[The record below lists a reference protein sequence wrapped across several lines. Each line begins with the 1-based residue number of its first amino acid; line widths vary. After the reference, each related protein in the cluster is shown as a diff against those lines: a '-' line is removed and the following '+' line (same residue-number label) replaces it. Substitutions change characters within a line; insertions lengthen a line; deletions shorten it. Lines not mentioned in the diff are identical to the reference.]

1 VLFGFIMLVSTV
13 RFALKGWI
21 YELYIRPEYFFSY
34 YGFEWVQPFGALG
47 IYGVFAVIG
56 LSSLAIMLGWR
67 YRWAAVAFFLSFTYV
82 ELIDKTHYLNH
93 YYFISLIAF
102 LLIWVPANRSFSLDV
117 LRRPG
122 LQRDKVPAWTVN
134 IFKFQLAVVYFFAGV
149 AKLNPDWLL
158 RAMPMEIWLPAHSNW
173 PVIGSLLTEDI
184 TAYLFSWAGAAFDL
198 SIAFLLMYRPTRLP
212 AYAAVIVFHLFTY
225 ALFQIGMFPFIMILL
240 TLVFFSSEFHQ
251 KILDHA
257 RRFGRSI
264 RQIFSEDFEGLRTR
278 TAVTPSKPSTKSNY
292 SMSGWSARIVGGMIG
307 AFVVLQLLMPLRS
320 WLYPGNVLWTEQG
333 FRFSWR
339 VMLVEKAGHAVFHVY
354 DSDSGRQW
362 EAANWRHL
370 TPRQEKMMSMKPDMM
385 LQYAH
390 YLEEVYKEQGKGDVR
405 ITADTRV
412 TMNRRKGRPIV
423 DPTVDL
429 TEAERGWHD
438 KKWILP
444 LRSYRSALKSS
455 SLPPPKGEFKA
466 TEVKKHPSSEGKRG
480 RTLKAKSEKL
490 SHQVYVPDR
499 LRDKFIPLSEKT
511 RDRILSSKQVKSSI
525 RNSD

>member
-1 VLFGFIMLVSTV
+1 
-13 RFALKGWI
+13 
-21 YELYIRPEYFFSY
+21 
-34 YGFEWVQPFGALG
+34 
-47 IYGVFAVIG
+47 
-56 LSSLAIMLGWR
+56 
-67 YRWAAVAFFLSFTYV
+67 
-82 ELIDKTHYLNH
+82 
-93 YYFISLIAF
+93 
-102 LLIWVPANRSFSLDV
+102 
-117 LRRPG
+117 
-122 LQRDKVPAWTVN
+122 
-134 IFKFQLAVVYFFAGV
+134 
-149 AKLNPDWLL
+149 
-158 RAMPMEIWLPAHSNW
+158 
-173 PVIGSLLTEDI
+173 
-184 TAYLFSWAGAAFDL
+184 
-198 SIAFLLMYRPTRLP
+198 
-212 AYAAVIVFHLFTY
+212 
-225 ALFQIGMFPFIMILL
+225 
-240 TLVFFSSEFHQ
+240 
-251 KILDHA
+251 
-257 RRFGRSI
+257 
-264 RQIFSEDFEGLRTR
+264 
-278 TAVTPSKPSTKSNY
+278 
-292 SMSGWSARIVGGMIG
+292 
-307 AFVVLQLLMPLRS
+307 
-320 WLYPGNVLWTEQG
+320 
-333 FRFSWR
+333 
-339 VMLVEKAGHAVFHVY
+339 
-354 DSDSGRQW
+354 
-362 EAANWRHL
+362 
-370 TPRQEKMMSMKPDMM
+370 MSMKPDMM